1 MNEVAQS
8 PAIHWSETWH
18 LAMEALR
25 ANRVRA
31 ALTMLGVVIGSACI
45 VLVVTIGLTGRTFVR
60 HQIEAV
66 GSNLVFASL
75 AQPAASQNVALSDE
89 ISESDME
96 AVRQAI
102 PQVVHVA
109 GTSDLPLTV
118 LAGGKA
124 VPVVM
129 VGVTPEF
136 EQIRNLVIPQ
146 GRYFDSDDFSSVSK
160 VCVVSEHLADTVA
173 PGQNIVGQELHVGE
187 LTFTV
192 IGVFRERID
201 TFGQSE
207 IRSDSLLVPFPLVRY
222 YTGDSYLVTLYAQAG
237 RAEYVPLVTNRVAQI
252 LKSRHRPEAEYNV
265 ENLSSILDTSRRI
278 SFALTIVLLLVAL
291 LALVISGIGIM
302 NIMLVTVSE
311 RTREIGLRKAIG
323 ARPREILCQ
332 FLVEAILI
340 SGVGAVIGIGI
351 AVAIP
356 LSVDVLARFLPLPAG
371 IQIPVSWLSVLAA
384 FVVSCATGVL
394 FGYLPA
400 RTAAQLQ
407 PVESLRFE

>member
-1 MNEVAQS
+1 
-8 PAIHWSETWH
+8 
-18 LAMEALR
+18 MEALR

-45 VLVVTIGLTGRTFVR
+45 VLVVTVGLTGRTFVR

-75 AQPAASQNVALSDE
+75 SQTAAAQNVALSDE
-89 ISESDME
+89 ISLGDLD
-96 AVRQAI
+96 AVRQGI

-109 GTSDLPLTV
+109 GTNDFPMSV
-118 LAGGKA
+118 VAAGKTW
-124 VPVVM
+124 PVALI
-129 VGVTPEF
+129 GVTPEF
-136 EQIRNLVIPQ
+136 QQIRNLVIPL
-146 GRYFDSDDFSSVSK
+146 GRYFDSDDFEGVGK
-160 VCVVSEHLADTVA
+160 VCVVSEHLAETISA
-173 PGQNIVGQELHVGE
+173 GPNIVGQSLHVGE

-207 IRSDSLLVPFPLVRY
+207 IRSDTLLVPFPLVRY
-222 YTGDSYLVTLYAQAG
+222 YTGDTFLVTLYAQA
-237 RAEYVPLVTNRVAQI
+237 RRPEDVPLVTDQVAQI
-252 LKSRHRPEAEYNV
+252 LTSRHRPEAEYDV
-265 ENLSSILDTSRRI
+265 QNLSSILDTSRRI
-278 SFALTIVLLLVAL
+278 SFALTVVLLLVAL

-302 NIMLVTVSE
+302 NIMLVTVTE

-323 ARPREILCQ
+323 ARPREILYQ
-332 FLVEAILI
+332 FLFEAILI
-340 SGVGAVIGIGI
+340 SGVGAVVGILI

-356 LSVDVLARFLPLPAG
+356 LSVSIFARFLPLPAG
-371 IQIPVSWLSVLAA
+371 LQIPVSWLSVLAA
-384 FVVSCATGVL
+384 FIVSCATGVF

-407 PVESLRFE
+407 PVDSLRFE

>member
-1 MNEVAQS
+1 M
-8 PAIHWSETWH
+8 
-18 LAMEALR
+18 
-25 ANRVRA
+25 
-31 ALTMLGVVIGSACI
+31 
-45 VLVVTIGLTGRTFVR
+45 
-60 HQIEAV
+60 

-96 AVRQAI
+96 AVRQTI

-118 LAGGKA
+118 VAGGKA
-124 VPVVM
+124 VPVVV

-136 EQIRNLVIPQ
+136 EQIRNLIIPQ
-146 GRYFDSDDFSSVSK
+146 GRYFDSDDFASVSK

-173 PGQNIVGQELHVGE
+173 PGQNIVGRELHVGE

-237 RAEYVPLVTNRVAQI
+237 RAEYVSLVTDRVAQI

-291 LALVISGIGIM
+291 LALLISGIGIM
-302 NIMLVTVSE
+302 NIMLVTVTE

>member
-8 PAIHWSETWH
+8 SAIHWSETWH
-18 LAMEALR
+18 LAVEALR

-96 AVRQAI
+96 AVRQTI

-118 LAGGKA
+118 LAGGKT
-124 VPVVM
+124 VPVVV

-136 EQIRNLVIPQ
+136 EQIRNLIIPQ
-146 GRYFDSDDFSSVSK
+146 GRYFDSDDFASVSK

-173 PGQNIVGQELHVGE
+173 PGQNIAGRELHVGE

-201 TFGQSE
+201 TFG
-207 IRSDSLLVPFPLVRY
+207 
-222 YTGDSYLVTLYAQAG
+222 
-237 RAEYVPLVTNRVAQI
+237 
-252 LKSRHRPEAEYNV
+252 
-265 ENLSSILDTSRRI
+265 
-278 SFALTIVLLLVAL
+278 
-291 LALVISGIGIM
+291 
-302 NIMLVTVSE
+302 
-311 RTREIGLRKAIG
+311 
-323 ARPREILCQ
+323 
-332 FLVEAILI
+332 
-340 SGVGAVIGIGI
+340 
-351 AVAIP
+351 
-356 LSVDVLARFLPLPAG
+356 
-371 IQIPVSWLSVLAA
+371 
-384 FVVSCATGVL
+384 
-394 FGYLPA
+394 
-400 RTAAQLQ
+400 
-407 PVESLRFE
+407 